1 MENSPK
7 VTLSQFFFLVIQ
19 TQVGIGVLSLPFV
32 VYEESQWDGWVS
44 ILLSGVAIHLI
55 SSLLFFLAV
64 RFEKQTFF
72 SFVQSIIGPIIGQM
86 LNFFY
91 LLYFAGVTALV
102 LTLYYQRMDTWL
114 LPQTPKWVMLLLLI
128 IPAIYLTREKLHIIA
143 RFYLFVSGLI
153 VVIIGVLLSGYTA
166 SNPLYIFPIGQAG
179 FTNILLGAYG
189 ALQAMLGFELILF
202 IFPYIKGT
210 KKQIYATYSASIWFT
225 TLLYTFTAIT
235 TYMFFSPE
243 EIKLVPSPV
252 LYMLKAFT
260 SPFIDRLDLVFVSMW
275 IVSVTTSLMTYLF
288 LASVSASQLFPSIK
302 REKIVTVLGI
312 FIYLVV
318 VFFGPINDLSVD
330 IVSEF
335 IDRWSVLFFLAIPT
349 ILLILSFLLH
359 KPIKQK
365 GKETAS

>member
-1 MENSPK
+1 MEKTPK
-7 VTLSQFFFLVIQ
+7 VTLSQFFFLVVQ
-19 TQVGIGVLSLPFV
+19 TQVGIAILSLPFV
-32 VYEESQWDGWVS
+32 AFQESKWDGWIS
-44 ILLSGVAIHLI
+44 ILFSGVAIHLI
-55 SSLLFFLAV
+55 SSLLFFLAA

-72 SFVQSIIGPIIGQM
+72 SFVQSITGPIIGQM

-91 LLYFAGVTALV
+91 LIYFAGVTALI
-102 LTLYYQRMDTWL
+102 LTLYYQRMDTWI
-114 LPQTPKWVMLLLLI
+114 LPYTPKWVMLLLLI

-143 RFYLFVSGLI
+143 RFHLFVSGFI
-153 VVIIGVLLSGYTA
+153 IVIIGVLLSGYTA

-179 FTNILLGAYG
+179 YTKILLGSYG

-202 IFPYIKGT
+202 IYPYIKGT

-260 SPFIDRLDLVFVSMW
+260 SPFIDRLDLLFVSIW

-288 LASVSASQLFPSIK
+288 LASASASQLFPSIK
-302 REKIVTVLGI
+302 REKIVMVLGI
-312 FIYLVV
+312 LIYLVSIT
-318 VFFGPINDLSVD
+318 FGPINDLSVD
-330 IVSEF
+330 VFSEF
-335 IDRWSVLFFLAIPT
+335 INKWSVLFFLVVPG
-349 ILLILSFLLH
+349 ILLILSFIFH
-359 KPIKQK
+359 KPLKQK
-365 GKETAS
+365 GKETTP